1 MKQKT
6 KLLNISLF
14 VAAFLFLFNPNFIV
28 IDILP
33 DCIGYVLLC
42 AALSRLADLS
52 ETISEAVRLFRRM
65 ALLDCGKLLAIVWI
79 YGFSGSD
86 ERSSAMLLWSF
97 VFCVIEL
104 IFALPAYAKLFN
116 GLNELGNF
124 HANTA
129 IHGFNPRRIGK
140 KRRIGYTEKAM
151 RFTFFFVI
159 LKSVLSFLP
168 ELSELAN
175 WTYDDSNA
183 LMNLYRYIG
192 LFRFTAFVVVFVVG
206 IIWLYKMFRYFARIK
221 KDRELMAGLSN
232 TYEAKILPKV
242 GFFTE
247 KYLRNGFLLLSIGFI
262 LTIDL
267 RVDNIIDV
275 VFERLSG
282 IVNIIPD
289 FLAGAALLVYVIYM
303 RKRIMVNKK
312 GMLAVSIA
320 FFAVSL
326 AVAFAELNFY
336 TKHTFLSVLRT
347 ADGARDYW
355 IMVAFAVAS
364 GILLWAFALLL
375 AGELKHIIKEHTG
388 FVEGREI
395 RSEAEERQINDF
407 HKELFRPVNHTLA
420 ALALYIASDVLNSL
434 QVFCYAY
441 YEADFGYFSAINLVC
456 GLVFIGFAIKALS
469 DIREAVKIKYM
480 LE

>member
-1 MKQKT
+1 MRQKT
-6 KLLNISLF
+6 NLLNLSLL

-33 DCIGYVLLC
+33 DCIGYALLC
-42 AALSRLADLS
+42 AALSRFSDLS
-52 ETISEAVRLFRRM
+52 ETISEAVRLFKRM
-65 ALLDCGKLLAIVWI
+65 VLLDCGKLLAIVWV

-104 IFALPAYAKLFN
+104 IFVLPAYAKLFA

-124 HANTA
+124 HENTA
-129 IHGFNPRRIGK
+129 IHGFNPRSIGK
-140 KRRIGYTEKAM
+140 KRKASYTEKAM
-151 RFTFFFVI
+151 RFTFLFVI

-175 WTYDDSNA
+175 WTYDESNG
-183 LMNLYRYIG
+183 MMDLYRYIG

-206 IIWLYKMFRYFARIK
+206 IIWIYKMFRYFARIK
-221 KDRELMAGLSN
+221 KDRALMQGLSD
-232 TYEAKILPKV
+232 TYADRILPKV
-242 GFFTE
+242 GFFAE
-247 KYLRNGFLLLSIGFI
+247 KYLRNGFLILSLGLI
-262 LTIDL
+262 LTLDL

-275 VFERLSG
+275 IFERLSG
-282 IVNIIPD
+282 IVNVVPD
-289 FLAGAALLVYVIYM
+289 FLAGAALLVYVVYM
-303 RKRIMVNKK
+303 KKRIMANPK
-312 GMLAVSIA
+312 GMLTASIA
-320 FFAVSL
+320 FLAVSL
-326 AVAFAELNFY
+326 AVTVSEFNFY

-347 ADGARDYW
+347 SDGARDYW
-355 IMVAFAVAS
+355 IMVALAVVQ
-364 GILLWAFALLL
+364 GILLWVFALLL

-395 RSEAEERQINDF
+395 RSEIEERQINDF
-407 HKELFRPVNHTLA
+407 HKELFRPVNQALA

-441 YEADFGYFSAINLVC
+441 FEADFGYFSAINLVC
-456 GLVFIGFAIKALS
+456 GLVFVAFALKAFS
-469 DIREAVKIKYM
+469 DIREAVKTKYM